1 MGNSNRF
8 YIDIMVLHNEV
19 TGSCIL
25 IIIKFPDSTTKRIVV
40 DCGLFQEAEYSELNT
55 QLPFDPENI
64 DYVIVT
70 HNHVDHTGRLPFLVK
85 NGYRGDIH
93 MSYSTSKLI
102 SNALSDSYKVLKNK
116 AKMANAPQLYSD
128 GDVDETLKL
137 VKPHNYSES
146 FHLTSKAEKN
156 KDIKVTFF
164 MNGHLPGAVIALVQV
179 KYWDDS
185 GKHYE
190 DINLLFTGDYN
201 NKNLFF
207 DVKPVEKWVHQLPIT
222 IIQESTYGKMD
233 STEIEYVFEKNVLNA
248 IAQGKEVV
256 IPVFSLGRAQEIMYI
271 LKTWQMQGK
280 LSTDIPIYLDGKLA
294 WGYTNIYLN
303 DGLDNK
309 EECKDFIPE
318 KFTYVSD
325 CEMRNSIMNDG
336 LCKVILT
343 TSGMGSYGPA
353 QTYLPAYIK
362 KPNALIHFTGY
373 CAENTLG
380 RRLYDCAMEDKVEIS
395 GLQVK
400 KLADVQF
407 TSEFS
412 AHAKADEL
420 INFLRPFENIKLL
433 LINHGEL
440 DAKEIYANKVIDEID
455 PKNVG
460 ILGRDY
466 FFRIDGYGLVKPL
479 STKFK

>member
-1 MGNSNRF
+1 MGNTLRF
-8 YIDIMVLHNEV
+8 THDIMAMHNEV
-19 TGSCIL
+19 TGSCL
-25 IIIKFPDSTTKRIVV
+25 LNIIKFPDGTTKRLVV
-40 DCGLFQEAEYSELNT
+40 DCGLFQESEYSELNKN
-55 QLPFDPENI
+55 LPFDPENI

-93 MSYSTSKLI
+93 MSNTTSKLI

-116 AKMANAPQLYSD
+116 AKMANAPLFYSD
-128 GDVDETLKL
+128 CDVDETLKL
-137 VKPHNYSES
+137 VKPHNYEET

-156 KDIKVTFF
+156 KYIKVTFF
-164 MNGHLPGAVIALVQV
+164 MNGHLPGAVVALLQV
-179 KYWDDS
+179 KYRDDS
-185 GKHYE
+185 GKRYE
-190 DINLLFTGDYN
+190 DINMLFTGDYN
-201 NKNLFF
+201 NKNIFF
-207 DVKPVEKWVHQLPIT
+207 DVNPIPKWVHQLPIT
-222 IIQESTYGKMD
+222 IIQESTYGKMN
-233 STEIEYVFEKNVLNA
+233 STEIEFVFEKNILSA
-248 IAQGKEVV
+248 IAKGKEIV

-271 LKTWQMQGK
+271 LKTWQKQGK
-280 LSTDIPIYLDGKLA
+280 LAKDIPIYLDGKLA
-294 WGYTNIYLN
+294 WGYTNIYKM

-318 KFTYVSD
+318 NFTFVSD
-325 CEMRNSIMNDG
+325 PETRNTIMQDG
-336 LCKVILT
+336 KCKIILT

-373 CAENTLG
+373 CAEGTLG
-380 RRLYDCAMEDKVEIS
+380 RRLYECAMEDKVEIS

-420 INFLRPFENIKLL
+420 IDFLKPFENIKLV

-440 DAKEIYANKVIDEID
+440 DSKETYANRVIDEID

-460 ILGRDY
+460 ILGREY
-466 FFRIDGYGLVKPL
+466 FFRIDGYGLIKPL

>member
-1 MGNSNRF
+1 MGNSSRF
-8 YIDIMVLHNEV
+8 YVDIMALHNEV
-19 TGSCIL
+19 TGSCML
-25 IIIKFPDSTTKRIVV
+25 NVIKFPDGTTKRLLV
-40 DCGLFQEAEYSELNT
+40 DCGLYQEVEYSELNT
-55 QLPFDPENI
+55 RFPFDAENI
-64 DYVIVT
+64 DYVVIT

-85 NGYRGDIH
+85 SGYRGDIH
-93 MSYSTSKLI
+93 MSCSTSKLI

-116 AKMANAPQLYSD
+116 AKMANAPLLYSD
-128 GDVDETLKL
+128 ADVDETLKHVKSHKFEETIHL
-137 VKPHNYSES
+137 VNKH
-146 FHLTSKAEKN
+146 EKN
-156 KDIKVTFF
+156 KDIKLTFF
-164 MNGHLPGAVIALVQV
+164 MNGHLPGAVIALIQV
-179 KYWDDS
+179 KYRDDS

-190 DINLLFTGDYN
+190 DINMLFTGDYN
-201 NKNLFF
+201 NKNIFF
-207 DVKPVEKWVHQLPIT
+207 DVKPVAKWVHQLPIT
-222 IIQESTYGKMD
+222 IIQESTYGNMD

-248 IAQGKEVV
+248 IAKGKEVV

-271 LKTWQMQGK
+271 LKMWQMQGK

-294 WGYTNIYLN
+294 WGYTNIYLD

-318 KFTYVSD
+318 NLVFVSTP
-325 CEMRNSIMNDG
+325 ETRNTIMEDG
-336 LCKVILT
+336 KCKIILT

-373 CAENTLG
+373 CAEGTLG
-380 RRLYDCAMEDKVEIS
+380 RRLYDCKTEDKVELS

-420 INFLRPFENIKLL
+420 IDFLRPFENIKLL
-433 LINHGEL
+433 LVNHGEL
-440 DAKEIYANKVIDEID
+440 ESKEAYANRAIDEID

-460 ILGRDY
+460 ILGREY
-466 FFRIDGYGLVKPL
+466 FFRLDGYGLIKPL
-479 STKFK
+479 STKFR

>member
-8 YIDIMVLHNEV
+8 YIDIMALHDEV

-25 IIIKFPDSTTKRIVV
+25 NIIKFPDGTTKRILV
-40 DCGLFQEAEYSELNT
+40 DCGLFQEIEYSELNT
-55 QLPFDPENI
+55 RLPFDSENI
-64 DYVIVT
+64 DDVIIT

-85 NGYRGDIH
+85 CGYRGDIH
-93 MSYSTSKLI
+93 MSYTTSKLI

-116 AKMANAPQLYSD
+116 AKMAHEPQLYSD

-137 VKPHNYSES
+137 VKPHDYEET

-164 MNGHLPGAVIALVQV
+164 MNGHLPGAVIALMQV
-179 KYWDDS
+179 KYRDDS

-190 DINLLFTGDYN
+190 DINVVFTGDYN
-201 NKNLFF
+201 NKNIFF
-207 DVKPVEKWVHQLPIT
+207 DVKPVAKWVHQLPVT
-222 IIQESTYGKMD
+222 IVQESTYGKMN

-248 IAQGKEVV
+248 IAKGKEIV
-256 IPVFSLGRAQEIMYI
+256 IPVFSLGRAQEMMYI

-280 LSTDIPIYLDGKLA
+280 LDKDIPIYLDGKLA
-294 WGYTNIYLN
+294 WGYTNIYKL

-318 KFTYVSD
+318 NFTFVSD
-325 CEMRNSIMNDG
+325 PETRNTIMEDG
-336 LCKVILT
+336 KCKIILT

-373 CAENTLG
+373 CAEGTLG

-420 INFLRPFENIKLL
+420 IDFLKPFEHIKLL
-433 LINHGEL
+433 LVNHGET
-440 DAKEIYANKVIDEID
+440 DSKETYANRVIDEID

-460 ILGRDY
+460 ILGREY
-466 FFRIDGYGLVKPL
+466 FFRIDGYGLIKPL
-479 STKFK
+479 STKFR

>member
-1 MGNSNRF
+1 MGNSSRF
-8 YIDIMVLHNEV
+8 YIDIMALHDEV

-25 IIIKFPDSTTKRIVV
+25 NIIKFPDGTTKRLLV

-55 QLPFDPENI
+55 RLPFDAYNI
-64 DYVIVT
+64 DYVVVT
-70 HNHVDHTGRLPFLVK
+70 HNHVDHTGRLPLLVK
-85 NGYRGDIH
+85 NGYRGNIH
-93 MSYSTSKLI
+93 MSNTTAKLI

-116 AKMANAPQLYSD
+116 AKMANEPQLYSD

-137 VKPHNYSES
+137 VRGHNYEETI
-146 FHLTSKAEKN
+146 HLTDSTEKN
-156 KDIKVTFF
+156 KDIKLTFF
-164 MNGHLPGAVIALVQV
+164 MNGHLPGAIIALMQV
-179 KYWDDS
+179 KYRDDS

-201 NKNLFF
+201 NKNIFF
-207 DVKPVEKWVHQLPIT
+207 DVKPVAKWVHQLPVS
-222 IIQESTYGKMD
+222 IIQESTYGNMD
-233 STEIEYVFEKNVLNA
+233 STQIEYVFEKNVLSA

-256 IPVFSLGRAQEIMYI
+256 VPVFSLGRAQEIMYI

-303 DGLDNK
+303 DGLDNRA
-309 EECKDFIPE
+309 ECKNFMPE
-318 KFTYVSD
+318 NLSFVSSQ
-325 CEMRNSIMNDG
+325 EMRNSIMEDG
-336 LCKVILT
+336 SCKIILT

-353 QTYLPAYIK
+353 QTYLPTYIK
-362 KPNALIHFTGY
+362 RPNALIHFTGY
-373 CAENTLG
+373 CAEGTLG
-380 RRLYDCAMEDKVEIS
+380 RRLYDCAKEDKVDIS

-412 AHAKADEL
+412 AHAKANEL
-420 INFLRPFENIKLL
+420 IDFLRPFENIKLL
-433 LINHGEL
+433 LVNHGEYEK
-440 DAKEIYANKVIDEID
+440 KETYANRVIDEID
-455 PKNVG
+455 PKDVG
-460 ILGRDY
+460 ILGREY
-466 FFRIDGYGLVKPL
+466 FFRIDGYGLIKPL